1 MSNHAIQITDLT
13 RRYGKD
19 RGIENINLQVEEGE
33 SFGFIG
39 PNSAGKSTTIRVL
52 FNLLFP

>member
-13 RRYGKD
+13 RRYGQD

-33 SFGFIG
+33 IFGFIG